1 MEPLRTIQGPHRSYD
16 ERLTMEAWENLLS
29 GKEFSPAPL
38 CDWIVRSWDRCRSSN
53 VNPSLLHTPE
63 LVTRLFGEELEKLIA
78 NPGRDLGTAETF
90 REARRISE
98 AMILNGEFD
107 PA

>member
-38 CDWIVRSWDRCRSSN
+38 CDLIVCSWARCRFSDVS
-53 VNPSLLHTPE
+53 PTLSHTPE
-63 LVTRLFGEELEKLIA
+63 LL
-78 NPGRDLGTAETF
+78 TADACHHLAGQQ
-90 REARRISE
+90 REAIE
-98 AMILNGEFD
+98 ASGPCTETVGDILSQTCR
-107 PA
+107 